1 MGRRWS
7 DWHKERVKLKLRQL
21 EQVVPP
27 MLKRSKVEMT
37 ACSCNWGFSLLS
49 ETGLTARW
57 PINRV
62 LRRRGIR
69 YLTAA
74 AKAYMAGLNSE

>member
-1 MGRRWS
+1 MGRRWT

-37 ACSCNWGFSLLS
+37 ACLCNWGFAIF
-49 ETGLTARW
+49 EIGLTARW

-62 LRRRGIR
+62 LRGREGR

-74 AKAYMAGLNSE
+74 ATAYMADLNSE